1 MGPEPPRLRATLTM
15 TNPFSSL
22 PVLLLAAAT
31 ATAQAGSP
39 PALLPA
45 SLTPAG
51 LRLQATFAAAR
62 PDQGMAVF
70 GLDGQTH
77 LRRAGN
83 ELGNGLQLLRILA
96 DRVVLGH
103 GSREYYLPLRPAPA
117 GDRRNAA
124 VLSNR
129 SATPSA
135 RTSNPASRVP
145 AAAVGTKALQAS
157 DLDEVRQQCRSSAV
171 TQLSAA
177 QQQEIQ
183 ALGLCP

>member
-1 MGPEPPRLRATLTM
+1 M
-15 TNPFSSL
+15 TSLFSSL
-22 PVLLLAAAT
+22 PALLLAAAT
-31 ATAQAGSP
+31 ATAQAHTP
-39 PALLPA
+39 PPLLPA
-45 SLTPAG
+45 GLAPAG
-51 LRLQATFAAAR
+51 LRLQATFAASR

-70 GLDGQTH
+70 GLDGQAQLH
-77 LRRAGN
+77 RAGSD
-83 ELGNGLQLLRILA
+83 LGNGLQLLRILA